1 MSKLPEVNSEWH
13 AKGDTRV
20 RARKEKTEQ
29 LFFFAT
35 RGFTGYARGAW
46 LHVFFPSPFVLLTCF
61 HPFGTCYT
69 FCHVSS
75 LPLTAALLGNLFVT
89 HATPCR
95 WEITLALYRLAWE
108 NSRHY
113 ATPPFVSSQSDV
125 WETTAEMPYWCQT
138 CYYQEMGIV
147 PLIGKANFQ
156 LIRSPTQI

>member
-1 MSKLPEVNSEWH
+1 M
-13 AKGDTRV
+13 
-20 RARKEKTEQ
+20 TEQ

-35 RGFTGYARGAW
+35 RGFTDYARGAC

-95 WEITLALYRLAWE
+95 WEITLALHRLA
-108 NSRHY
+108 
-113 ATPPFVSSQSDV
+113 
-125 WETTAEMPYWCQT
+125 
-138 CYYQEMGIV
+138 
-147 PLIGKANFQ
+147 
-156 LIRSPTQI
+156 